1 MSSKGFTLIE
11 VLLVL
16 SVIAVLGVC
25 LPFLKVQSSLQLS
38 YEMKII
44 YHKLLYAQ
52 AQSIAKKK
60 TISVDFQGDSY
71 HINNDLE
78 TFSSSMHCSSIR
90 FHFTPLG
97 TISKAGTITCS
108 LQGYQK
114 KIILQ
119 LGSGR
124 IYVE

>member
-1 MSSKGFTLIE
+1 MSNKGFTLIE
-11 VLLVL
+11 ALLVL
-16 SVIAVLGVC
+16 SVIAILGAC
-25 LPFLKVQSSLQLS
+25 LPFLKVQASLKLS
-38 YEMKII
+38 YEMKTI

-52 AQSIAKKK
+52 GQSIAKKK
-60 TISVDFQGDSY
+60 TIPVDFRGDSY
-71 HINNDLE
+71 QIDNDLE
-78 TFSSSMHCSSIR
+78 TFSSSMHCSNTQ

-97 TISKAGTITCS
+97 TISKAGSITCS

-114 KIILQ
+114 KIVLQ